1 MRREVTG
8 RSDSAGEVWGQ
19 GTVSSPLRVLREG
32 LVLLRLDR
40 LSLAKALFP
49 MRRNVSPRC
58 DSHMFAH
65 VHGTGNRRAQP
76 ARAKGEP

>member
-8 RSDSAGEVWGQ
+8 RIDSAGEVCGQ
-19 GTVSSPLRVLREG
+19 GTVSSPLRVLRDG

-49 MRRNVSPRC
+49 MRRNLSPRC
-58 DSHMFAH
+58 DCHMFAH
-65 VHGTGNRRAQP
+65 VLGTGNRRAK
-76 ARAKGEP
+76 RA